1 MTDQQRPFIIFPG
14 ERVRIRGRRVLAPI
28 LSMVLFLLDGC
39 QSLAPLPSI
48 PNQPAIVYSVSM
60 MSADRSGEGELKI
73 RRCTPRYMDADFR
86 WKDRKSRELSLQTA
100 WPPGFDHN
108 RGRTLVPLSARYTQ
122 SESDGG
128 THSVPIK
135 GFVLFHDLATCHFE
149 RAVFAATS
157 DSSVIEPKL
166 FILDVKGF
174 GRQAPWAPRTIL
186 FIGYRT
192 LLNESVS
199 IAGPVPFMNRER
211 TTEEPAIMFNGVMQ
225 KNRALR
231 GVSPPDLRNR
241 LVMDLWIHG
250 KPFHLHGEGDGEN
263 GIFVVRSKNVRGLGV
278 LLPRVPPPYHYPG
291 KKYRFVIGG
300 GLLVDGPVAMQGVID
315 FSNDTQEYSIK
326 AQMNQA
332 GSILDPF
339 RYFGRYVTGP
349 ATRFGLPGE
358 VDMGMEFNHRP
369 MTLILLPDPDNK
381 TYWIGSVDQN
391 IFGIM
396 EPFN

>member
-1 MTDQQRPFIIFPG
+1 
-14 ERVRIRGRRVLAPI
+14 
-28 LSMVLFLLDGC
+28 MVLFLLDGC

-73 RRCTPRYMDADFR
+73 RKCTPRYMDADFR

-174 GRQAPWAPRTIL
+174 GRQTPWAPRTIL

-339 RYFGRYVTGP
+339 RYFGRYETGP

-369 MTLILLPDPDNK
+369 MKLILLPDPDNK